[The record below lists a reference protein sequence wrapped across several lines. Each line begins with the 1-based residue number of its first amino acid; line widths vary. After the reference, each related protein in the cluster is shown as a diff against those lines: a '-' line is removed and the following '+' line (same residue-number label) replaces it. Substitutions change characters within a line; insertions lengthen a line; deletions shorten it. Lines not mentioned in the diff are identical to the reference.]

1 MVGVLKLSKQHFSKA
16 SKWCKFRRKGGVALK
31 WPYINEAGNRLLEA
45 ALNKIHSVSKIA
57 LLSKGQTMRAL
68 KRVILFLLAVSLP
81 LSLIC
86 LVCLSAKGASAADD
100 TGEAL
105 FRANCSACHPDGDNI
120 LNRNK
125 SLRKADREANG
136 IFTAED
142 IINKMRNPGPAP
154 THPQEWAGMK
164 IFDKDKISDEDAL
177 KIANYILQ
185 TFK

>member
-1 MVGVLKLSKQHFSKA
+1 M
-16 SKWCKFRRKGGVALK
+16 
-31 WPYINEAGNRLLEA
+31 
-45 ALNKIHSVSKIA
+45 IHRVIKIA
-57 LLSKGQTMRAL
+57 LLSKGQIMRAL

-81 LSLIC
+81 LSLIS
-86 LVCLSAKGASAADD
+86 LVPLSAKGALAAEG
-100 TGEAL
+100 TGDAL
-105 FRANCSACHPDGDNI
+105 FRANCATCHPDGDNI

-125 SLRKADREANG
+125 TLRKADREANG

-164 IFDKDKISDEDAL
+164 MFDKDKISDEEAM